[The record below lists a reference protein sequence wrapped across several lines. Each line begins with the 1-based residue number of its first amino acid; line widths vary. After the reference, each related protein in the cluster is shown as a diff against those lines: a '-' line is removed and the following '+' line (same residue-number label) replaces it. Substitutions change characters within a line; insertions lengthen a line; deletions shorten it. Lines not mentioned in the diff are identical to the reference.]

1 MITFNT
7 IPLSVSSILKTL
19 RDKGYESYL
28 VGGCVR
34 DILLG
39 REPHDYDVTTN
50 ATPDQVEQIFS
61 HTIPTGKQYGTITVI
76 WDSEDGMEEQS
87 VEVTTFRKDSSTYSD
102 GRRPD
107 YVEFGTSLKEDVE
120 RRDFTINALAWSPET
135 GIVDYVD
142 GVTDLT
148 NKIIRTV
155 GDPYER
161 FKEDALRTIRC
172 IRFAT
177 KYNFTIERETR
188 NALIEMIK
196 NKNCLKYVSKER
208 IHDEIYKILPYYE
221 ANYDWSKID
230 LEMFNCFAMIFNSYG
245 FVTFTDKSK
254 YNLKY
259 RLYELYNHYIDRM
272 KDLKFSNEDIK
283 YVTDMDK
290 CNYDYNDFYDH
301 ASLPYKVR
309 VLISRYGNN
318 IVQDF
323 LIYHEQIDVNTA
335 IILVNE
341 ALNHCLSLDSLK
353 INGDDLLKLG
363 YKGKEI
369 GKILNKCLEHV
380 LVFPEE
386 NNKDSLLNFVLTLNC
401 IIK

>member
-1 MITFNT
+1 MMTFNT

-19 RDKGYESYL
+19 RDSGYESYL

-76 WDSEDGMEEQS
+76 WNSEDGMEEQS
-87 VEVTTFRKDSSTYSD
+87 IEVTTFRKDSPTYSD

-120 RRDFTINALAWSPET
+120 RRDFTINALAWSSET
-135 GIVDYVD
+135 GIVDYVN

-148 NKIIRTV
+148 NNIIRTV
-155 GDPYER
+155 GDPYKR
-161 FKEDALRTIRC
+161 FEEDALRTVRC

-177 KYNFTIERETR
+177 KYNFAIEKETR
-188 NALIEMIK
+188 KALIEMIK
-196 NKNCLKYVSKER
+196 NKNCLQYISKER

-221 ANYDWSKID
+221 ATYDWSEID

-245 FVTFTDKSK
+245 FATFTDRSK

-290 CNYDYNDFYDH
+290 CNYDYHDFYDR

-309 VLISRYGNN
+309 VLISRYEDN

-341 ALNHCLSLDSLK
+341 ALNHCLNLDSLK
-353 INGDDLLKLG
+353 IDGNDLLKFG

-369 GKILNKCLEHV
+369 GKILNKCLEKV
-380 LVFPEE
+380 LEHPE
-386 NNKDSLLNFVLTLNC
+386 NNNREWLLSFAYSNC
-401 IIK
+401 IIN